1 MASFEVLYDH
11 QAFEMQRYGGISRY
25 FYELITHLQAKP
37 DLAIRFFTNEY
48 LHQGDASIRQGAHF
62 IPERPYKWFK
72 GHFKKANK
80 AHSIKRLQQ
89 STAPIFHATYHQPYF
104 LPYLGDKKYVL
115 TVHDMNYELMPER
128 FPKAQAIMEM
138 KRQTILRA
146 DRIIAIS
153 QNTKD
158 DLVRLLQVDPGK
170 IDVVYHGVRA
180 LDLSQYQT
188 KLQLPKRYILF
199 VGERGV
205 YKNFSQLY
213 DAFVQIAK
221 EDPELQL
228 ICTGKPFRKHDL
240 KQFATDG
247 LSDRIHLYRVSDY
260 DLATLY
266 QQALFFVFPSLYEG
280 FGLPILEA
288 FSYRCPALLS
298 NRSCFPEIAGDAALY
313 FAPDHTDTLV
323 NAMQRL
329 LSDEALRSELVLKGS
344 EQVKRFTWEE
354 TAKQTLQTYRV
365 LLHNTDNS

>member
-37 DLAIRFFTNEY
+37 ELAIRFFTNEY
-48 LHQGDASIRQGAHF
+48 LHQGDASLRRGARF

-72 GHFKKANK
+72 GHIKKANK
-80 AHSIKRLQQ
+80 AYAIQRLQQ
-89 STAPIFHATYHQPYF
+89 SAAPIFHATYHQPYF
-104 LPYLGDKKYVL
+104 FPHLGDKKYVL

-128 FPKAQAIMEM
+128 FPKAQAVIEM
-138 KRQTILRA
+138 KRQTIARA

-158 DLVRLLQVDPGK
+158 DLIRLLNVDPNK

-180 LDLSQYQT
+180 LDMSHYQT
-188 KLQLPKRYILF
+188 KLKLPKRYILF
-199 VGERGV
+199 VGDRGV

-213 DAFVQIAK
+213 KAFVQIAQQ
-221 EDPELQL
+221 DPDLQL
-228 ICTGKPFRKHDL
+228 ICTGKPFHKRDL
-240 KQFATDG
+240 KQFAADG
-247 LSDRIHLYRVSDY
+247 LRERIHLYRVSDY

-266 QQALFFVFPSLYEG
+266 QRALFFVFPSLYEG

-288 FSYRCPALLS
+288 FSYHCPALLS

-313 FAPDHTDTLV
+313 FDPDHLHTLV
-323 NAMQRL
+323 EAMQRL
-329 LSDEALRSELVLKGS
+329 LHDEALRSDLVRNGS
-344 EQVKRFTWEE
+344 EQVKQFTWEE
-354 TAKQTLQTYRV
+354 TAKQTLQTYQM
-365 LLHNTDNS
+365 LLQ